1 MVFLSSGESEL
12 MALTGGA
19 CENRNE
25 RPMEQV
31 VQMLTWDDCAVCGQ
45 LSSSEI
51 CEIARVRVDAPRGH
65 EGPFYAGLGDGS
77 WTTYLEATWQQS
89 TSC

>member
-1 MVFLSSGESEL
+1 MVCLSSGEFEL
-12 MALTGGA
+12 MALAGGA

-31 VQMLTWDDCAVCGQ
+31 VQMLTWDDCAVYGQ

-51 CEIARVRVDAPRGH
+51 RETARVRVDA
-65 EGPFYAGLGDGS
+65 L
-77 WTTYLEATWQQS
+77 ATWTRRS
-89 TSC
+89 ILCRPGRWKLDNVS